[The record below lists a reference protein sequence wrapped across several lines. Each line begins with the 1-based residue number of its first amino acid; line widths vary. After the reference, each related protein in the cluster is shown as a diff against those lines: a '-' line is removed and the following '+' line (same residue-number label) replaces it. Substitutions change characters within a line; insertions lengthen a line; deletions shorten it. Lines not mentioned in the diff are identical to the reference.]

1 MTRAQYR
8 RWRLYAESLIEQAIS
23 ILDTLDGDADREDG
37 WDAEP
42 SLGWTKD
49 GLTGADYS
57 ILNVDCEH
65 DCSDLEPYTS
75 ERAWEVQLALCVG
88 LWTHRRAA

>member
-65 DCSDLEPYTS
+65 DSSDLEPYTS
-75 ERAWEVQLALCVG
+75 ERA
-88 LWTHRRAA
+88 